1 MAESLPARVSRIV
14 QATPVHD
21 IHTHL
26 YDPAQGEML
35 LWGIDELL
43 VYHYLVSEASRQM
56 EMPLEKFWS
65 ASKQEQADHVWKAL
79 FIEHSPVSEAC
90 RGILTTLHL
99 LGIDPRKNDLK
110 SLRSWYASQKP
121 QDFINRVMD
130 KANLASIC
138 MTNSPFDP
146 MERPTWDRG
155 FDRDP
160 RFVAALRID
169 PLLVAW
175 PETSVWLRE
184 QGYDVSRELNA
195 QTLGEVR
202 RFLADWTTR
211 IDAGYCMVS
220 LPPDFAYPADTDAA
234 WLIREAVLP
243 HGRENGQGFA
253 LMLGVKR
260 AVNPALKLAGDGV
273 GRSELDALQNLCA
286 ENPDNR
292 FLVTVLSRESQH
304 ETVVLARKFRNLHPF
319 GCWWFTNTP
328 QLIEEITTLRLELLG
343 TSFTPQHSD
352 ARVLD
357 QLIYKWNHSRQILGR
372 CLTRK
377 YTDLQAS
384 GWFVSDAEIQRDV
397 TELLGGGFERFDQS
411 GEIRDI
417 REQGGDIPTTRRQ
430 IKTARIGGQFRC
442 KIGRE
447 IAGQRGVRSLGG
459 SPL

>member
-1 MAESLPARVSRIV
+1 MAESLLARVSRIV

-110 SLRSWYASQKP
+110 SLRSWYASQNP

-130 KANLASIC
+130 KAKLASIC

-155 FDRDP
+155 FARDS

-195 QTLGEVR
+195 QTLGEIR
-202 RFLADWTTR
+202 RFLADWTAR
-211 IDAGYCMVS
+211 IDSRYCMVS
-220 LPPDFAYPADTDAA
+220 LPPSFTWPADTEIAQ
-234 WLIREAVLP
+234 LIEGAVLP
-243 HGRENGQGFA
+243 HCREQGQAFA
-253 LMLGVKR
+253 LMMGVKR
-260 AVNPALKLAGDGV
+260 AVNPRLRMAGDGV
-273 GRSELDALQNLCA
+273 GLADLNALQALCA
-286 ENPDNR
+286 AHPENR
-292 FLVTVLSRESQH
+292 FLVTCLARENQH
-304 ETVVLARKFRNLHPF
+304 ELVVLARKFSNLHPF

-328 QLIEEITTLRLELLG
+328 QLIREITTMRLELLG

-357 QLIYKWNHSRQILGR
+357 QVLYKWHHSRSIIADALSE
-372 CLTRK
+372 K
-377 YTDLQAS
+377 YVAAAEAGWEVTDT
-384 GWFVSDAEIQRDV
+384 EIQRDV
-397 TELLGGGFERFDQS
+397 SELLGGGFQRFLS
-411 GEIRDI
+411 G
-417 REQGGDIPTTRRQ
+417 
-430 IKTARIGGQFRC
+430 ARH
-442 KIGRE
+442 
-447 IAGQRGVRSLGG
+447 
-459 SPL
+459 

>member
-1 MAESLPARVSRIV
+1 MRDRAPNPGAPVFQLETEFFNLPPMAIPRPVSERVDEILRL
-14 QATPVHD
+14 TPVHD

-26 YDPAQGEML
+26 YDPAFGSL
-35 LWGIDELL
+35 LLSGIDDLL
-43 VYHYLVSEASRQM
+43 VYHYLVSEGFRQFSI
-56 EMPLEKFWS
+56 PYDQFWA
-65 ASKQEQADHVWKAL
+65 ASKTEQAEWIWRAL

-90 RGILTTLHL
+90 RGILTVLRSYGL
-99 LGIDPRKNDLK
+99 DPRQANLGQ
-110 SLRSWYASQKP
+110 LRSWFAAQKP
-121 QDFINRVMD
+121 AEMLDRVL
-130 KANLASIC
+130 KLANVASIC
-138 MTNSPFDP
+138 MTNSPFDDE
-146 MERPTWDRG
+146 ERPLWERG

-160 RFVAALRID
+160 RFKAALRID
-169 PLLVAW
+169 PLLMDW
-175 PETSVWLRE
+175 PRSSARLRE
-184 QGYDVSRELNA
+184 WGYDVSAGRSER
-195 QTLGEVR
+195 TVSEVR
-202 RFLADWTTR
+202 RFLADWTRR

-220 LPPDFAYPADTDAA
+220 LPPDFAYPADTDTA

-243 HGRENGQGFA
+243 HGREHGQGFA

-273 GRSELDALQNLCA
+273 GRSHLDALQNLCR

-384 GWFVSDAEIQRDV
+384 GWFVRDEEIRRDV
-397 TELLGGGFERFDQS
+397 TELLGGGFERFLN
-411 GEIRDI
+411 R
-417 REQGGDIPTTRRQ
+417 
-430 IKTARIGGQFRC
+430 
-442 KIGRE
+442 
-447 IAGQRGVRSLGG
+447 
-459 SPL
+459 